1 VDRIR
6 DPAAVV
12 AELREIED
20 TRGRLDRH
28 ARGTSAPPSEITS
41 RARVDQHSKRR
52 ANGCRPRGAGRR
64 DRTRDAVL
72 RMVSPRRLGRGCA
85 YATRHPRTIP
95 AARRDAFRRPAAA
108 ERMECARLQ
117 CDNHSIE

>member
-1 VDRIR
+1 MEGFGIEKLVLVLVIVLVLFGARRVPEIGASIGPQDDRVDRIR

-41 RARVDQHSKRR
+41 RSE
-52 ANGCRPRGAGRR
+52 
-64 DRTRDAVL
+64 
-72 RMVSPRRLGRGCA
+72 S
-85 YATRHPRTIP
+85 
-95 AARRDAFRRPAAA
+95 
-108 ERMECARLQ
+108 
-117 CDNHSIE
+117 